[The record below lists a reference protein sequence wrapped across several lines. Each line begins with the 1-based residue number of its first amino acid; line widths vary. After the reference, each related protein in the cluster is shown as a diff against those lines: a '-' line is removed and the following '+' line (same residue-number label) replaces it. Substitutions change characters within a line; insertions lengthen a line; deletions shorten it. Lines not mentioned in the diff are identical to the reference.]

1 LKFINL
7 SDITLK
13 YDSHKLTFSPKL
25 LVRHI
30 LGAQKYTIYIIIM
43 FMKNKLTCAI
53 NGLIKSRE
61 FWSRSRWTVIVE
73 GGGVVKRN
81 DSDRTMF
88 MRQMKKA
95 VDLNTKILPL
105 INCTSLLLRFRINS
119 ILIFSNKKH
128 VLRMDCV
135 PYT

>member
-1 LKFINL
+1 
-7 SDITLK
+7 
-13 YDSHKLTFSPKL
+13 
-25 LVRHI
+25 
-30 LGAQKYTIYIIIM
+30 M
-43 FMKNKLTCAI
+43 
-53 NGLIKSRE
+53 
-61 FWSRSRWTVIVE
+61 
-73 GGGVVKRN
+73 N

-88 MRQMKKA
+88 MRQMKKV